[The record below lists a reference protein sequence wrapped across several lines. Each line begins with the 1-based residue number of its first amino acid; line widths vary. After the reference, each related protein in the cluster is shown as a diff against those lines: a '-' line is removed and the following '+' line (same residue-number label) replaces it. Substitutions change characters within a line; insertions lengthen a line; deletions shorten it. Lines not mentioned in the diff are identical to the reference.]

1 MISVT
6 NTFTKKLKT
15 PVLEISFSPCWLAVK
30 EASDVFY
37 LPAWEAEVRG
47 LRFWGVSRRGRVICG
62 SWKVTLLARGKW
74 HDDDDFDRSLPPR
87 WTRVPRQ
94 RPRWVVRPKSVFSD
108 GRDLVD
114 RDVNCRP
121 VDWKYD
127 NFPVQEMAPPRN
139 LGRSHL
145 KTFTTPTTARPICST
160 NLLRLYRQRAKTR
173 LLTFTSSN

>member
-6 NTFTKKLKT
+6 NTFTKKIEDTCLRNQCQL
-15 PVLEISFSPCWLAVK
+15 VLIGCWGSRWCLSPSCLRSGG
-30 EASDVFY
+30 EGSGFEVF
-37 LPAWEAEVRG
+37 RG
-47 LRFWGVSRRGRVICG
+47 GVGLS
-62 SWKVTLLARGKW
+62 APRGKW

-121 VDWKYD
+121 LDWKYD
-127 NFPVQEMAPPRN
+127 NFPVQEMALQGIWVDLTWRVT
-139 LGRSHL
+139 LQLQRLWGDQFARQTCC
-145 KTFTTPTTARPICST
+145 TFIPGNKPKQECS
-160 NLLRLYRQRAKTR
+160 LLQAAIKDLI
-173 LLTFTSSN
+173 